1 MTGTLT
7 IVGLGPGDPEL
18 VTVKAARLLGAARTI
33 VFFAKRGAAG
43 HARTIA
49 DRYLAE
55 GVEEIRLDYPFTTE
69 IAVADPAYRCG
80 IDDFHDGAATGLA
93 ARLAGGA
100 ELLLL
105 CEGDPFFYGSAM
117 HLADRMSARG
127 HRVRV
132 VPGVTAMSAA
142 WSEAAIPI
150 AHGDDVTTVLPATLP
165 PDMLASRLRET
176 DAAVIMKLGRN
187 LPKVHAALREA
198 GLLDRALYVERATQ
212 SAQVI
217 EKLTDRDPY
226 APAPY
231 FSLVLL
237 PGRRRGPR

>member
-1 MTGTLT
+1 MSTLT

-18 VTVKAARLLGAARTI
+18 VTVKAARLLASARTI

-49 DRYLAE
+49 ASYLAG

-69 IAVADPAYRCG
+69 IPVGDPAYRRG
-80 IDDFHDGAATGLA
+80 IDDFHDGAAAGLS
-93 ARLAGGA
+93 ARLAAGA

-117 HLADRMSARG
+117 HLADRVAERG
-127 HRVRV
+127 HPVRV

-142 WSEAAIPI
+142 WSEAAVPI
-150 AHGDDVTTVLPATLP
+150 AHGDDVTTVLPATLS
-165 PDMLASRLRET
+165 PDMLAARLRNT
-176 DAAVIMKLGRN
+176 DAAVIMKLGGN
-187 LPKVHAALREA
+187 LPRVRAALAEA

-212 SAQVI
+212 AAQVI
-217 EKLTDRDPY
+217 ERLADRDPDR
-226 APAPY
+226 PAPY